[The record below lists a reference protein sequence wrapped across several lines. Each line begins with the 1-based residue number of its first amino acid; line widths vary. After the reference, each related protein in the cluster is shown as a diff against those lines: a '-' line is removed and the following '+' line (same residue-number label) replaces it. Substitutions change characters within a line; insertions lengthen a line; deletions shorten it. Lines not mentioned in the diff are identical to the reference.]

1 MLLRAHIGKITVE
14 GFSNGLCGL
23 CPIAFNQ
30 AFKEV
35 LTLNLLL
42 CTAFLELWNVTWSGK
57 VTGKHAL
64 YLRGIVWLYYLSY
77 LGYICVRRISWMI
90 EMFYCVLT
98 LIHRKLWSKSVS
110 HFYTLLAHYFLNF
123 FLFIFTSF
131 LKKIIYIF
139 LNFFLHHAYFCWQ
152 FQILFKSMC
161 LPLMFIFNLNI
172 FQKPSLFYSVS

>member
-1 MLLRAHIGKITVE
+1 MRDFLTG
-14 GFSNGLCGL
+14 CGL

-64 YLRGIVWLYYLSY
+64 YLRGIMWLYYLSH
-77 LGYICVRRISWMI
+77 LGYICVRRIFWMI
-90 EMFYCVLT
+90 EMFYCVFT
-98 LIHRKLWSKSVS
+98 LIHRKLWCKSVS
-110 HFYTLLAHYFLNF
+110 HFYMLLAHYFLIF

-131 LKKIIYIF
+131 FKKLFI
-139 LNFFLHHAYFCWQ
+139 FFLTSFYTMHIFVGS
-152 FQILFKSMC
+152 FKFY
-161 LPLMFIFNLNI
+161 L
-172 FQKPSLFYSVS
+172 SLCVFP